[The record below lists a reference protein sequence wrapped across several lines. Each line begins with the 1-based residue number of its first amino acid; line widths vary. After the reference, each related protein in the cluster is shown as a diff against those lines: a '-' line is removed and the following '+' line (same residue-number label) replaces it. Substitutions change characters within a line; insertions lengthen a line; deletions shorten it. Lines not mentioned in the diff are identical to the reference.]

1 MQKVINYFQE
11 KVIFLPKKLNV
22 KHVFSFPNS
31 FEEYFFNT
39 PNNGWINALH
49 FKVENT
55 KGVIL
60 YFHGNANNLEK
71 WGNIASQYCEYQYD
85 VFVFDYRG
93 YGKSKGERNENN
105 MFSDAQFC
113 YDFLSSIYEEQ
124 EIVLFGRSLGGAI
137 ATKIASENQAKLLI
151 LESTFYNLQ
160 DMANRWLSNKVTNWF
175 DSKVDYHFRSDQHIK
190 NVKMPIFQF
199 HGTSDLIVPIY
210 SGKKLHEEILHSD
223 KKFIEIIKGKH
234 NNLAKFDLYN
244 EEIQHILKDF

>member
-71 WGNIASQYCEYQYD
+71 WGNIASQYSEYQYD

-93 YGKSKGERNENN
+93 
-105 MFSDAQFC
+105 
-113 YDFLSSIYEEQ
+113 
-124 EIVLFGRSLGGAI
+124 
-137 ATKIASENQAKLLI
+137 
-151 LESTFYNLQ
+151 
-160 DMANRWLSNKVTNWF
+160 
-175 DSKVDYHFRSDQHIK
+175 
-190 NVKMPIFQF
+190 
-199 HGTSDLIVPIY
+199 
-210 SGKKLHEEILHSD
+210 
-223 KKFIEIIKGKH
+223 
-234 NNLAKFDLYN
+234 
-244 EEIQHILKDF
+244 